1 MSPYAVIFNIAIL
14 TAIIGI
20 IVYWVR
26 RFAVFRGYKSFEAE
40 IYAIASLLNTKP
52 VREAGDVLLAGTY
65 SKIPTV
71 VRFSHRLDRPGLYM
85 QMRVP
90 ATFGLAVMPKT
101 ESRPVEGRVLMRTG
115 SQQLDARF
123 NARTNQPVEVRM
135 FLGTQEARQA
145 LETLCCS
152 TQTGITI
159 RGQMMELSE
168 LTIPSFSARHVSD
181 HLEAMAELG
190 RRIQQMPGAT
200 AIKIEPWPQPVNS
213 IVIRV
218 ALALGLVALVAL
230 LFAQPY
236 NHPAASSPANPTT
249 AAPTGVDPVDA
260 ARIPRLSGWHVAAAD
275 DFGGGAAIFLR
286 GHGLPLAGH
295 IRADFT
301 GSGGARDSAYLLL
314 DSNGQGR
321 ITMLAGEKLLYD
333 AIFPHADAIARI
345 PKAGLA
351 KIQWITSPQF
361 AADGDGLLVIQSAE
375 DPTSSLVLLKHGS
388 QIYSARPADYNQI
401 DLSE

>member
-20 IVYWVR
+20 IVYWVQ
-26 RFAVFRGYKSFEAE
+26 RFAVFRGYKTIESE
-40 IYAIASLLNTKP
+40 IYTVANLLNTRP
-52 VREAGDVLLAGTY
+52 VRQAGDVLLAGTY

-71 VRFSHRLDRPGLYM
+71 VRFSHRLDRPGLYV

-90 ATFGLAVMPKT
+90 ATFGLAVMPKA
-101 ESRPVEGRVLMRTG
+101 EKRPAEGRVLMRTG

-123 NARTNQPVEVRM
+123 NARTNEPVEVRM
-135 FLGTQEARQA
+135 LLGTQEARQA

-152 TQTGITI
+152 SQTGISI
-159 RGQMMELSE
+159 RGQIMELSE
-168 LTIPSFSARHVSD
+168 LTIPSFPARHVSE
-181 HLEAMAELG
+181 HLQAMAELG
-190 RRIQQMPGAT
+190 LRIQQMPGAT
-200 AIKIEPWPQPVNS
+200 AIKIEPWPQPANS

-218 ALALGLVALVAL
+218 ALALGLVALIAL

-236 NHPAASSPANPTT
+236 NHPAASSSGHSTT
-249 AAPTGVDPVDA
+249 AAPTGVDPADA
-260 ARIPRLSGWHVAAAD
+260 PHIARPSGWHVAAAD
-275 DFGGGAAIFLR
+275 DFHGAAAIFLR

-295 IRADFT
+295 IHGDFT
-301 GSGGARDSAYLLL
+301 GTGGPPDSAYLLL
-314 DSNGQGR
+314 DSSGQGR

-333 AIFPHADAIARI
+333 AIFPRADAIARI

-351 KIQWITSPQF
+351 KIQWSTSPQF

-375 DPTSSLVLLKHGS
+375 DPTSSLVLLKHGP